1 MPRVKQFDQTEVL
14 EKAKELFWKQGYHA
28 TSIQNLVDHL
38 GINRASIY
46 DTFGGK
52 NELYEAAFKSYR
64 DENSTFLKKHFS
76 SFKSVRDAIKTLLY
90 NAAEMSLE
98 DPDRKGCFIVNCTTE
113 YLPTHQDFLSEVLQN
128 KANFNTI
135 VSQALERGKQ
145 NGEFSSDLN
154 SDETASFIFTFL
166 SGLKVTS
173 KVEQSSS
180 ALKRM
185 IGVALKV
192 LH

>member
-1 MPRVKQFDQTEVL
+1 
-14 EKAKELFWKQGYHA
+14 
-28 TSIQNLVDHL
+28 
-38 GINRASIY
+38 
-46 DTFGGK
+46 
-52 NELYEAAFKSYR
+52 
-64 DENSTFLKKHFS
+64 
-76 SFKSVRDAIKTLLY
+76 
-90 NAAEMSLE
+90 MSLE

-154 SDETASFIFTFL
+154 LDETASFIFTFL